1 MPSWI
6 VLSVVALLLFATG
19 TKAKS
24 LTGRLVWYGFGFM
37 VLMGAVPAALKD
49 PVVVITLITVA
60 AVGVLLLIFKARK
73 AAKKKE
79 EEKNAPVHV
88 HFYNRP

>member
-1 MPSWI
+1 MPSWTI
-6 VLSVVALLLFATG
+6 LAVVALLLFAAG
-19 TKAKS
+19 TQAKS

-49 PVVVITLITVA
+49 PVVVITLIIVA
-60 AVGVLLLIFKARK
+60 AVGLALFIFKARK

-79 EEKNAPVHV
+79 QENAPLHV
-88 HFYNRP
+88 HLYNNRQ